1 MRYETKHAR
10 ILIYVEEGTGFWGCA
25 VGVYDPARSDT
36 KSWENLL
43 DWGEEHALM
52 SGDEAL
58 RAAGRIEKEVLEAHG
73 YDEDGMDLTMDDK
86 IERDPGGY
94 ADYLEGMYGEDR

>member
-10 ILIYVEEGTGFWGCA
+10 IVIHVAEETGMWGCI
-25 VGVYDPARSDT
+25 VGVFDPSRDGE
-36 KSWENLL
+36 KSMDNLL
-43 DWGEEHALM
+43 HWGEEDALM

-58 RAAGRIEKEVLEAHG
+58 RAAGRIEKEALEAAG
-73 YDEDGMDLTMDDK
+73 YDEDGMDLTMDEK

-94 ADYLEGMYGEDR
+94 ADYLEGMYGEER